1 MTSSYKD
8 TRETELVTV
17 SSLVLLDLEQWGLD
31 GLERDAL
38 LSSMG
43 VKTSEVTRHHAGDSV
58 E

>member
-38 LSSMG
+38 PSSMG
-43 VKTSEVTRHHAGDSV
+43 SKTSEVTRHHAGDSV